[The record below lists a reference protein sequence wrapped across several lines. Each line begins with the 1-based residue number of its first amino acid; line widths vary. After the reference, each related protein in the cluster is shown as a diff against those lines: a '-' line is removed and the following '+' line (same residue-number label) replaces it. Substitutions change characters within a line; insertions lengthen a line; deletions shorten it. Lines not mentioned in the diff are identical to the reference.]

1 MPETVRDLMEHPVSL
16 DYFQGRVAN
25 GWRLKA
31 IEWEKDVADDLAGA
45 STQATA
51 PPYGLA
57 VVPETATLQ
66 PNPAEINVM
75 MTILELIVVEKG
87 VSYIAD
93 ELNARGYKTR
103 QGTRWTS
110 PAVFDL
116 LPRLIELGPD
126 LLKRDEWKSRR
137 PNLKSA

>member
-1 MPETVRDLMEHPVSL
+1 MGKGRRPE
-16 DYFQGRVAN
+16 A
-25 GWRLKA
+25 
-31 IEWEKDVADDLAGA
+31 AG
-45 STQATA
+45 STAQETA
-51 PPYGLA
+51 APYGLA
-57 VVPETATLQ
+57 LVPETAALQ
-66 PNPAEINVM
+66 PNAGEIDVM

-93 ELNARGYKTR
+93 ELNARGYRTR
-103 QGTRWTS
+103 QGSRWTS

-116 LPRLIELGPD
+116 LPRLIDLGPE